1 MLSIRFFII
10 EISNEHVCFIYFARD
25 DLDFHE
31 RTKHAPEKFKSCIV
45 FYASR
50 VIRHE
55 VRLAI

>member
-45 FYASR
+45 FYA
-50 VIRHE
+50 
-55 VRLAI
+55 